1 MARVLIAFASK
12 RGSTAEIADAV
23 ATTIREAGHIV
34 DCRPADGVKNLGPYD
49 AVVLGSAVYMKRW
62 RGDAKHFLRKHS
74 KELADTPFWVFSSG
88 PVGDPSKEN
97 SDRSWYEP
105 PRVIERAEAL
115 GLNGH
120 TVFGG
125 RMPTEPKGPIER
137 TMVEN
142 TPSEYRDRR
151 NWDEIRRWAQ
161 QVACEIAQINPAP
174 SAILDGSGDSGGA

>member
-23 ATTIREAGHIV
+23 ATTIRGSGHLV

-74 KELADTPFWVFSSG
+74 QELAETPFWVFSSG
-88 PVGDPSKEN
+88 PVGDPTK
-97 SDRSWYEP
+97 DADPAWYEP
-105 PRVIERAEAL
+105 PRVIERADAL
-115 GLNGH
+115 GLKGH
-120 TVFGG
+120 VVFGG
-125 RMPTEPKGPIER
+125 RAPVDPKGPIER

-142 TPSEYRDRR
+142 IPPEYRDRR
-151 NWDEIRRWAQ
+151 NWEEIRQWAQ
-161 QVACEIAQINPAP
+161 QVAGEISQINPAP
-174 SAILDGSGDSGGA
+174 SEILTGSGDAGAA

>member
-1 MARVLIAFASK
+1 MARVLIAYASK

-23 ATTIREAGHIV
+23 ARRIRDDGHIV

-74 KELADTPFWVFSSG
+74 KELSALPFWVFSSG
-88 PVGDPSKEN
+88 PVGDPASA
-97 SDRSWYEP
+97 SDSSWYEP

-115 GLNGH
+115 GLKGH

-125 RMPTEPKGPIER
+125 CMPDDPKGPVER
-137 TMVEN
+137 AMAEKI
-142 TPSEYRDRR
+142 PPEFRDLR
-151 NWDEIRRWAQ
+151 NWDEIRDWAH
-161 QVACEIAQINPAP
+161 QVAGEIALL
-174 SAILDGSGDSGGA
+174 SATTTTILSGSSDTGAH